1 MTIFTQGFRPFFL
14 AAASWAVLA
23 LALWMAMFFTGMAL
37 PSRFDPVSWHIHE
50 MLFGFVMAAV
60 AGFLLTAIPNWTGRL
75 PVNGPP
81 LILLAALWLI
91 GRLACLTSAWMP
103 LGLAIAADLSF
114 TLYLLLVAGREI
126 VAAKHWRNLPM
137 TAPVTVLGAANL
149 LMHLEAGPFPGLS
162 GLGWRLGLVATLIL
176 ISVIGGRIIPSFTRN
191 WQMKRNEQH
200 LPAPAGGIDKISLG
214 TLHPTLLAWA
224 FAPDSRIVGGLL
236 IAAGVIQAVRLARWH
251 GWRTAAEPLLLILHI
266 GYGWMAAGVIL
277 LGLPALSA
285 LVPLPAAVHALTAG
299 AIGVMIAAVTT
310 RASRGHTGNPL
321 TADRSTVIFY
331 AVVNGA
337 ALLRVAAG
345 IGLFPSL
352 LIGLSAAAWM
362 GGFGVFILRYTPMLA
377 RPRIR
382 EVRAR

>member
-1 MTIFTQGFRPFFL
+1 
-14 AAASWAVLA
+14 
-23 LALWMAMFFTGMAL
+23 MAMLFGGFAL

-75 PVNGPP
+75 PVKGAP
-81 LILLAALWLI
+81 LILLATLWLI
-91 GRLACLTSAWMP
+91 GRLSCLTSAWMTLP
-103 LGLAIAADLSF
+103 LAIAADLAF

-149 LMHLEAGPFPGLS
+149 LMHLEAGPFPALS

-191 WQMKRNEQH
+191 WQMKRNESP
-200 LPAPAGGIDKISLG
+200 LPAPAGGIDKLALG
-214 TLHPTLLAWA
+214 TMHPAMLAWA
-224 FAPDSRIVGGLL
+224 FAPDSRIVGVLL
-236 IAAGVIQAVRLARWH
+236 IAAGAIQAIRLARWN
-251 GWRTAAEPLLLILHI
+251 GWRTAAEPLLLILHV

-277 LGLPALSA
+277 LGLPALTSA
-285 LVPLPAAVHALTAG
+285 VPLPAAVHALTAG
-299 AIGVMIAAVTT
+299 AIGVMIAAVMT

-321 TADRSTVIFY
+321 SADRATVIFY
-331 AVVNGA
+331 ALINGA

-345 IGLFPSL
+345 LDLLPRL
-352 LIGLSAAAWM
+352 LIGLSAAAWIAA
-362 GGFGVFILRYTPMLA
+362 FAIFILRYAPMLT
-377 RPRIR
+377 RRR
-382 EVRAR
+382 TH